1 MLIQS
6 YPEDKILL
14 ELKAAKAKKEAL
26 AKQNLSTDPFKDC
39 AQVKTLIQIKFFM
52 YTYNV
57 L

>member
-26 AKQNLSTDPFKDC
+26 AKQNLSTDPLKDN
-39 AQVKTLIQIKFFM
+39 AQVRKITQIQFFM
-52 YTYNV
+52 YIYI
-57 L
+57 